1 MARKRLIW
9 QLFPTY
15 LLVTVLSLL
24 AITIYTTR
32 TVKNFYR
39 EQLSDNLE
47 RQALLL
53 RPQVQQYIQELR
65 YVALDR
71 LIKELGSSVGVRIT
85 VMLPDGSVI
94 ADSDEFVENI
104 QNHGERPEFLG
115 AMTSII
121 GRHERYSTT
130 VRADMTYIAIPVYSG
145 GEVIGVIRTAF
156 PMIELYNNLYAIY
169 LQVFAGGTIITLIA
183 GALCWMV
190 SLHIMRPIEDLKQGA
205 QRFAQGDFKNPL
217 LPPNSTEI
225 AGLAEAMNQMATQL
239 DEKLR
244 TVISQRNEQEA
255 VLSSMVESVFA
266 VDHEERIIS
275 LNKAAAKLLGVSSPD
290 KVHSKPLHEVVR
302 NTALQQFI
310 TDALHSD
317 TSLERELVLHNKG
330 EQYLQAGGAV
340 LRDAYGQRFGAV
352 IVLNDVTRLR
362 RLEKVR
368 RDFVAN
374 VSHELKTPITSI
386 KGFVETLQDGAIN
399 EPDDATRFLDIIAQ
413 QAERLNN
420 IIEDLLL
427 LSRVE
432 QDRESAD
439 NVLEHAPINSV
450 IRTAV
455 QLCLLSANAKNIS
468 IINTDSQ
475 PIEGLISPSLLEQG
489 IVNLINNA
497 IKYSE
502 PGSSVRLSLE
512 SNENE
517 IIIHVRDEGCGIAS
531 EHLPRLFERFYRVD
545 KDRSRRQGGTG
556 LGLAIVKHIAQL
568 HKGYVRVE
576 SKLGVGSCFSIHLP
590 GIGHDK
596 AA

>member
-1 MARKRLIW
+1 MARRRLIW

-24 AITIYTTR
+24 AITVYTTR
-32 TVKNFYR
+32 TVKSFYR
-39 EQLSDNLE
+39 NQLSDNLE

-53 RPQVQQYIQELR
+53 RPQVQQHILETR
-65 YVALDR
+65 FIELDR
-71 LIKELGSSVGVRIT
+71 LIKELGNSVGVRIT
-85 VMLPDGSVI
+85 VMLPDGNVV

-104 QNHGERPEFLG
+104 QNHAGRPEFMG

-145 GEVIGVIRTAF
+145 GEVIGVVRTAF
-156 PMIELYNNLYAIY
+156 PMIELYNNLHAIY
-169 LQVFAGGTIITLIA
+169 LQVFAGGAIITLIA
-183 GALCWMV
+183 GALCWFV
-190 SLHIMRPIEDLKQGA
+190 SLRIMRPIEDLKLGA
-205 QRFAQGDFKNPL
+205 QRFAQGDFKKPL
-217 LPPNSTEI
+217 LPPNSSEI
-225 AGLAEAMNQMATQL
+225 AGLAEAMNQMASQL
-239 DEKLR
+239 DERLR

-266 VDHEERIIS
+266 VDQSERIIS
-275 LNKAAAKLLGVSSPD
+275 LNKAAAKLLGITSVE
-290 KVHSKPLHEVVR
+290 KVHSKPIHEVVR
-302 NTALQQFI
+302 NSALQQFVA
-310 TDALHSD
+310 DALQSD
-317 TSLERELVLHNKG
+317 SPLERELVLHNKG

-340 LRDAYGQRFGAV
+340 LRDAYGKRFGAV

-386 KGFVETLQDGAIN
+386 KGFVETLQDGAIHQP
-399 EPDDATRFLDIIAQ
+399 EDAMRFLDIIAQ

-439 NVLEHAPINSV
+439 NVLEQSPINSV

-455 QLCLLSANAKNIS
+455 QLCLPAANAKNIS
-468 IINTDSQ
+468 IITADSL
-475 PIEGLISPSLLEQG
+475 PIDGYISPSLLEQG

-502 PGSSVRLSLE
+502 PGSSIHLVLE
-512 SNENE
+512 SSENE
-517 IIIHVRDEGCGIAS
+517 IIIRVRDEGCGIAS

-545 KDRSRRQGGTG
+545 KNRSRQQGGTG

-590 GIGHDK
+590 GIGQDK